1 MNLREKVIEGFVATY
16 IENEQ
21 VIVRNLLQTGR
32 IEREE
37 WKQISRGF
45 QELTE
50 KYNENEITP
59 GEYIKERKELRKEF
73 NKSQEEKQAGLTRD
87 EADGCYSEIKEEEEE
102 SLKKAYNESGHS
114 TIRIAGKILSA
125 RIKFIVARL
134 RTI

>member
-37 WKQISRGF
+37 WKQISQEF
-45 QELTE
+45 QELTG
-50 KYNENEITP
+50 KYKENQITP
-59 GEYIKERKELRKEF
+59 GEYIQKRKELRKEF

-87 EADGCYSEIKEEEEE
+87 EADNCYQEIKEEEEKT
-102 SLKKAYNESGHS
+102 LKKAYNQSGHS
-114 TIRIAGKILSA
+114 TVRIAGKILSA
-125 RIKFIVARL
+125 RIKFIIARL
-134 RTI
+134 KTI

>member
-37 WKQISRGF
+37 WKQISQDF

-50 KYNENEITP
+50 RYNEEEIKP
-59 GEYIKERKELRKEF
+59 GEYIRKRKELRKEF

-87 EADGCYSEIKEEEEE
+87 KADKCYEEIKEQEEKN
-102 SLKKAYNESGHS
+102 LKKAYNESDNS

-125 RIKFIVARL
+125 RIKFIIARL
-134 RTI
+134 KTI

>member
-1 MNLREKVIEGFVATY
+1 MNLRDKVIEGFVATY

-37 WKQISRGF
+37 WKEISQDF
-45 QELTE
+45 QELTQR
-50 KYNENEITP
+50 YRENEITP
-59 GEYIKERKELRKEF
+59 GEYIEKRKELRKEF

-87 EADGCYSEIKEEEEE
+87 EAEGCYSEIKEQEEKT
-102 SLKKAYNESGHS
+102 LKKAYNESGHS

-125 RIKFIVARL
+125 RIKFIIARL
-134 RTI
+134 KTI

>member
-1 MNLREKVIEGFVATY
+1 MNLRDKVIEGFVATY

-37 WKQISRGF
+37 WKQISQDF
-45 QELTE
+45 QELTQR
-50 KYNENEITP
+50 YRENEITP
-59 GEYIKERKELRKEF
+59 GEYIEKRKELRKEF

-87 EADGCYSEIKEEEEE
+87 EAEGCYSEIKEQEEKT
-102 SLKKAYNESGHS
+102 LKKAYNESGHS

-125 RIKFIVARL
+125 RIKFIIARL
-134 RTI
+134 KTI

>member
-1 MNLREKVIEGFVATY
+1 MSLRDKVIEGFVATY

-37 WKQISRGF
+37 WKQISRDF
-45 QELTE
+45 QGLTE
-50 KYNENEITP
+50 KYNEEEIDS

-87 EADGCYSEIKEEEEE
+87 EADKCYSEIKEEEEKT
-102 SLKKAYNESGHS
+102 LRKAYNESEHS

-134 RTI
+134 KTI